1 MKEDVSI
8 DLERTKT
15 SRQLQQTFV
24 EQTLIREIVQ
34 KGVMN
39 EGRES
44 TQELKKKGKEQRASR
59 RKRIRPRGGEE
70 EYR

>member
-15 SRQLQQTFV
+15 SRQLQQTIV

-44 TQELKKKGKEQRASR
+44 IQELKKKGTESK
-59 RKRIRPRGGEE
+59 
-70 EYR
+70 